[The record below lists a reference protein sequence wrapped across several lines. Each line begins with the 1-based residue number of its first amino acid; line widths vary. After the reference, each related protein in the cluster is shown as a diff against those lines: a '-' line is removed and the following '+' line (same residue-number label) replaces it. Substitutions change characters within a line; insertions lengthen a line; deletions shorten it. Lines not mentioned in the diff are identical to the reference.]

1 MATLYAM
8 LWLLTVHFVADFVLQ
23 SDWMAQ
29 NKSKRNDALAL
40 HVTIYTATFLLLG
53 GLPLLRILDHPGG
66 PVFGLWLLF
75 NGAAHFATD
84 YVTSRISSR
93 LWAAKQVHNFF
104 VCIGADQLIHALTLG
119 LTMAWL
125 LR

>member
-1 MATLYAM
+1 MQYFYGM
-8 LWLLTVHFVADFVLQ
+8 LWLLTVHFIADFVLQ

-29 NKSKRNDALAL
+29 NKSKSNEALGL
-40 HVTIYTATFLLLG
+40 HVLAYTAALSVGSFPLVFILGLRPGPIFVSWVFL
-53 GLPLLRILDHPGG
+53 
-66 PVFGLWLLF
+66 

-84 YVTSRISSR
+84 YVTSRINAR

-104 VCIGADQLIHALTLG
+104 VGVGADQLIHALTLG
-119 LTMAWL
+119 LTMVWL